1 MNKVLTLNDF
11 INELSLQRDK
21 LSNNLKSMGVQTD
34 IDDVKEKF
42 NTLIE
47 KILEINVNSGLTDE
61 ELSQTTATADKVLSG
76 FTFYSKDRDLKT
88 GTALSSSTTVDK
100 TKLLKD
106 ITAYDNN
113 GNLITGSALSEET
126 NVTAA
131 KMFKG
136 VTAYNKNGTLITGN
150 PTKTTFDKSKLLS
163 GYTAY
168 NNNGDLIT
176 GEALNTSTTATA
188 SNILSGYTAYNNSGD
203 LITGNISNYSGQ
215 TPSVSSTY
223 PTITS
228 VSSANYTRSI
238 TSNGKYKISAV
249 VPYNGYYS
257 TSSRI
262 IANINVNVSSDPS
275 SITIASTPSINEYIN
290 DLSGN
295 YPQSFYLPN
304 TYQFYLITCYSTDPF
319 SDFAIIVQRGVSK
332 TYKEN
337 GWNFSVSGNTFT
349 IVSSPEYEGNYG
361 DLYARGLI
369 FS

>member
-1 MNKVLTLNDF
+1 MLTLNDF

-47 KILEINVNSGLTDE
+47 KVLEISVNSGLTDE
-61 ELSQTTATADKVLSG
+61 ELLQTTATPDKVLSG
-76 FTFYSKDRDLKT
+76 FTFYSKDKNLKT
-88 GTALSSSTTVDK
+88 GVALSSPTTVSE

-113 GNLITGSALSEET
+113 GNLITGKALSSETTVSSNNIFT
-126 NVTAA
+126 NVTA
-131 KMFKG
+131 
-136 VTAYNKNGTLITGN
+136 Y
-150 PTKTTFDKSKLLS
+150 D
-163 GYTAY
+163 
-168 NNNGDLIT
+168 NNGDLIIGNPTATTFDENKLFKGYTAYDNSGNLIT
-176 GEALNTSTTATA
+176 GKALNTLTTATNA
-188 SNILSGYTAYNNSGD
+188 SILSGYTAYNNSGD

-228 VSSANYTRSI
+228 VSSADYTKSI

-290 DLSGN
+290 DLSSN

-319 SDFAIIVQRGVSK
+319 SDFALIVQRGVSK

-349 IVSSPEYEGNYG
+349 IVSSPEYGGYYG